1 MIKFFRRFR
10 QKLISENLPSG
21 QAGKFS
27 KYLLYAIGEI
37 VLVMIGILLALQVN
51 NWNENKKKSKIGKQ
65 YLTEMRAELEVDIK
79 QLDFFINDLKKSIK
93 NQEAALNTKDISKL
107 SIDSLSK
114 IISSINLDFKTSE
127 LTYNKMN
134 NLGITKL
141 SNNDSLNLRMT
152 KYYNNVVVNLKL
164 GMNFIFNDLVKRT
177 NFYFYEQNKIDINSL
192 YSTNREFPS
201 LYNQTEEESER
212 ELKSNIVEFIYSIKG
227 KNLVMYNLNGKKYSL
242 KLLIYFQ
249 QETIKLLKA
258 VYDELK
264 TYNPKINP
272 LPTLPA
278 LTVDLD

>member
-1 MIKFFRRFR
+1 
-10 QKLISENLPSG
+10 
-21 QAGKFS
+21 
-27 KYLLYAIGEI
+27 
-37 VLVMIGILLALQVN
+37 
-51 NWNENKKKSKIGKQ
+51 
-65 YLTEMRAELEVDIK
+65 MRAELEVDIK

-278 LTVDLD
+278 LTVDLG